1 MILYMLV
8 LTVFV
13 LAALLTPERVG
24 QPNSIRALQL
34 LLKPYSGL
42 NPDLYT
48 KYINN
53 MELFEENIN
62 FTDSAKDYLYNAI
75 DNAEDLK
82 LYGDVDFSDTI
93 LVVAKEGERI
103 LFEHALKNGDHF
115 YPKYGGSED
124 RVQNKI
130 R

>member
-1 MILYMLV
+1 MLLYMLV

-24 QPNSIRALQL
+24 QPNRIRALQMI
-34 LLKPYSGL
+34 LKPYSGL

-48 KYINN
+48 KYVNN
-53 MELFEENIN
+53 LELFGENIN
-62 FTDSAKDYLYNAI
+62 NTDSAKDYLYKAL

-82 LYGDVDFSDTI
+82 LYGDVEFNDTI
-93 LVVAKEGERI
+93 LVVAKEGEEI

-115 YPKYGGSED
+115 YPKYGGGIPD
-124 RVQNKI
+124 
-130 R
+130 